1 MHKKSMHV
9 LTLALLASVSFPV
22 ASMADPE
29 NNLVLTNGSV
39 IGGFSPLV
47 GAIGNGQGAD
57 VTNYAT
63 GEIYMYGDKSPAI
76 YVRMHDSYNQN
87 GPTGTISVVNDGLL
101 DTGENVDPSRTMQ
114 HGMALGFT
122 VGDDNAKRTAGDV
135 HVVNNGHIVTRNP
148 SSRGIYIERYEF
160 AAGIVSV
167 DNSRGDIKI
176 LNTAEVD
183 KMLTGDGIHIQGG
196 KADLDINLGDIE
208 IMGMGAG
215 AALITDGD
223 VAVKLEQGNTVITHD
238 SISDAVNA
246 RSAEGNV
253 NLDIAGKVYTEGK
266 GSNGINVSAAPEMF
280 PFGSNEVEANVLKT
294 GFIESRGDNA
304 NSVIISSA
312 GTTKLAVDGAVTAFG
327 QNSNGIT
334 SGSIGGAT
342 TVTIGSSGKVDGGRG
357 QGSALVLGSVND
369 GIEVTN
375 HGQLSALSD
384 RLISDMDEMGSVG
397 NFKVTNNGLMTGF
410 VKLGSA
416 GSNHFENTSKFI
428 SRNFSANNPDGVRD
442 LRGVAVNDMGGD
454 NSHVVNT
461 ASGVLSLGASSAEDF
476 DVTGY
481 YKARTGINNRL
492 FSQDIYDFE
501 RKGLLQTQF
510 TNTASFKNE
519 GLIDLTG
526 EQVGNTLV
534 ITSSG
539 DAETIGSGTYVSG
552 GTLKLGA
559 ELNDGDGGQGSVADM
574 LIADRVEKGA
584 NATTIEVAVKSEAN
598 AALTKQNGIQL
609 VQVRDKDYSAEGA
622 FALGGNNTYQHNGAT
637 AIGQG
642 AYAYKLYQN
651 GLGDDKADGNWYLRS
666 QVKDDEP
673 GEELFTGG
681 VPLYEAYPQF
691 LLGLNSLPTLQ
702 QRVGNRYWNNAGN
715 KLLAQGADVVE
726 TFAPAEEA
734 GVHIEENAIWGR
746 IEGAHTKIRSRET
759 TSGTDYD
766 YNTFKIQA
774 GLDGLLHESEDGK
787 LIGGIT
793 AHYTNGKAEVYSKHG
808 KGDIKTDGYGLGAT
822 LTWYDEN
829 GFYVDNQAQ
838 LTWYDSDLN
847 SSTAKKSMLKGND
860 GFGYTLSVE
869 TGKRSELNEHW
880 SLTPQAQ
887 LQYSNV
893 DFDSF
898 VDPFKGHV
906 SRKRGESLEGRLG
919 LSLEHQDSWFND
931 EGRINRSYVYGI
943 ANLYSEFLNGTKVRV
958 DDENFINK
966 RERVWAG
973 IGLGGSYNWND
984 DKYSVYGEG
993 SVYTS
998 LKHFGDSYSYKGTVG
1013 LRVKW

>member
-1 MHKKSMHV
+1 MALLLTIFSKWGHSVRTKLMSV
-9 LTLALLASVSFPV
+9 STLALLASVSFPV
-22 ASMADPE
+22 ASMADIDAIIADVRCPDVGGPDSCKGVGGKE
-29 NNLVLTNGSV
+29 TAYSWLVM
-39 IGGFSPLV
+39 
-47 GAIGNGQGAD
+47 AIGNDQKAYYHIHPTGILSSDEDKAAAIYIRVRPDANQLGQFGVIAAINEGVIETGAD
-57 VTNYAT
+57 
-63 GEIYMYGDKSPAI
+63 S
-76 YVRMHDSYNQN
+76 S
-87 GPTGTISVVNDGLL
+87 SL
-101 DTGENVDPSRTMQ
+101 SSMQ
-114 HGMALGFT
+114 HGMALGYT
-122 VGDDNAKRTAGDV
+122 IASDSALLTGGDV
-135 HVVNNGHIVTRNP
+135 FAVNSGKIITRNA
-148 SSRGIYIERYEF
+148 SSHGIAIERSPL
-160 AAGIVSV
+160 ASGKVVV
-167 DNSRGDIKI
+167 DNRSGNIQI
-176 LNTAEVD
+176 LHEGEVH
-183 KMLTGDGIHIQGG
+183 KQLRSSGINVIDGGF
-196 KADLDINLGDIE
+196 ADLDINVGNIVVR
-208 IMGMGAG
+208 GAG
-215 AALITDGD
+215 AGAELVTRGSVDVILEDSGKVTIHGKKSQGILASSWFSETMID
-223 VAVKLEQGNTVITHD
+223 VAGTIIMYGDD
-238 SISDAVNA
+238 STGIEAVGSS
-246 RSAEGNV
+246 SA
-253 NLDIAGKVYTEGK
+253 
-266 GSNGINVSAAPEMF
+266 INVD
-280 PFGSNEVEANVLKT
+280 GYVEA
-294 GFIESRGDNA
+294 
-304 NSVIISSA
+304 
-312 GTTKLAVDGAVTAFG
+312 LAL
-327 QNSNGIT
+327 NSNGLNISST
-334 SGSIGGAT
+334 NEQA
-342 TVTIGSSGKVDGGRG
+342 TVTIGSTGEVIGGRG
-357 QGSALVLGSVND
+357 QGSAMVVGSFND
-369 GIEVTN
+369 IVEVTN
-375 HGQLSALSD
+375 DGALSALSD
-384 RLISDMDEMGSVG
+384 RLITDLSDPFMGPVG
-397 NFKVTNNGLMTGF
+397 DFKVTNNGLMTGF
-410 VKLGSA
+410 VKLGSN
-416 GSNHFENTSKFI
+416 GGNYFENTSKFI
-428 SRNFSANNPDGVRD
+428 SRNFSASNPDGERD

-454 NSHVVNT
+454 NSHFVNA
-461 ASGVLSLGASSAEDF
+461 ASGVVSLGASSAENF
-476 DVTGY
+476 DATGY

-534 ITSSG
+534 ITSSS

-559 ELNDGDGGQGSVADM
+559 ELNDGDGGQGSKADM

-609 VQVRDKDYSAEGA
+609 VQVRDKDHSAEGA
-622 FALGGNNTYQHNGAT
+622 FMLGGSNAYEHNNAM

-726 TFAPAEEA
+726 AFAPAEEA

-766 YNTFKIQA
+766 YNTFKMQA

-822 LTWYDEN
+822 LTWYGEN

-847 SSTAKKSMLKGND
+847 SSTAKKSMVKGND

-1013 LRVKW
+1013 LRIKW